1 MLSKITQKPRKL
13 TFGKKHDYLTLDPP
27 RSLHLW
33 CSFLKTVNTYP
44 RSAPFGWSEGQIT
57 YSSLSSLPVPLV
69 SKNINQII
77 LLFILLYYSLLNEDT
92 FFVLVFSWDAVFKSK
107 CLRRHGPASAI

>member
-44 RSAPFGWSEGQIT
+44 RSAPFGWSEGQNYTFIT
-57 YSSLSSLPVPLV
+57 
-69 SKNINQII
+69 Q
-77 LLFILLYYSLLNEDT
+77 LFTSTPGFQKHKSNNFT
-92 FFVLVFSWDAVFKSK
+92 FYFIVLFSTKCGYFLCFSVFLGCSF
-107 CLRRHGPASAI
+107 